1 MFVFNK
7 ELSVIQYI
15 IKTLLSLVVIV
26 SVSEIAKRS
35 SLIGGILVSLPLVSL
50 LAIVWLWIDTK
61 SKIKVAEL
69 SHSIFWLV
77 IPSLVLFISLPMLLK
92 KLDFGWAMLI
102 SCSLTVIAYYLMVI
116 VLNYFNIKL

>member
-50 LAIVWLWIDTK
+50 LAIIWLWIDTK

>member
-1 MFVFNK
+1 
-7 ELSVIQYI
+7 VIQYI

-26 SVSEIAKRS
+26 SVSEIAKKS

-77 IPSLVLFISLPMLLK
+77 IPSLVLFISLPILLK

-102 SCSLTVIAYYLMVI
+102 SCSLTVIAYYLMVL
-116 VLNYFNIKL
+116 VLSYLNIKL